1 LLAAD
6 DELSWSSNRVQDR
19 MKKRRS
25 TMAAAGNALL
35 QGIVACMLLGT
46 SAGAAALEPDNSAL
60 FEQLRASDLEMA
72 TIGWRLASSNA
83 PLCDV
88 LEPGLGLQLHTLDQF
103 SPQLREAARSHF
115 KFATPVAVEGV
126 ISGGPAARAGLLP
139 DDSVVRIGSVDIAAS
154 AGKPGTTQR
163 LVAVQLA
170 IAQLP
175 PAAPIQVQAIRSG
188 APLTVTLQPIP
199 ACRSRFELE
208 LADDFS
214 ASADGSMVQVSSK
227 LLDTYSG
234 DQAAAAIAHEF
245 SHNILH
251 HRVRLEARGVTFGML
266 SGFGGSVKYFRQT
279 ELQADILSVSLLANA
294 GYSPKAAADF
304 WRDFGPNHA
313 GSIFNSRS
321 HPHWRDRV
329 ATLDAESTRIG
340 ADPARPHIPSLIAE
354 RDQPLDGNWKALIVR
369 HR

>member
-1 LLAAD
+1 MSD
-6 DELSWSSNRVQDR
+6 D
-19 MKKRRS
+19 
-25 TMAAAGNALL
+25 A
-35 QGIVACMLLGT
+35 
-46 SAGAAALEPDNSAL
+46 AL

-88 LEPGLGLQLHTLDQF
+88 LEPGLGLQIHTLDQF
-103 SPQLREAARSHF
+103 APQLRASARSHF
-115 KFATPVAVEGV
+115 KFSTAVAIEGV
-126 ISGGPAARAGLLP
+126 IPGGPAAQAGLRP
-139 DDSVVRIGSVDIAAS
+139 DDSLVRIGPVDIAAS

-170 IAQLP
+170 VAKLP
-175 PAAPIQVQAIRSG
+175 PAETLEIQAIRDG
-188 APLTVTLQPIP
+188 APLTVTVRPIP

-227 LLDTYSG
+227 LLDTYRG
-234 DQAAAAIAHEF
+234 DRAVAAIAHEF

-266 SGFGGSVKYFRQT
+266 AGFGGNVKYFRQT
-279 ELQADILSVSLLANA
+279 EIQADILSIYLLANA
-294 GYSPKAAADF
+294 GYDPKAAPDF
-304 WRDFGPNHA
+304 WRDFGPKHA
-313 GSIFNSRS
+313 GSVFNSRS
-321 HPHWRDRV
+321 HPHWRDRI
-329 ATLDAESTRIG
+329 ATLEAEIAKVQ
-340 ADPARPHIPSLIAE
+340 ADPARPHVSKLIAE
-354 RDQPLDGNWKALIVR
+354 RDQPLDGDWQSLLVR

>member
-1 LLAAD
+1 
-6 DELSWSSNRVQDR
+6 
-19 MKKRRS
+19 
-25 TMAAAGNALL
+25 
-35 QGIVACMLLGT
+35 VA
-46 SAGAAALEPDNSAL
+46 
-60 FEQLRASDLEMA
+60 
-72 TIGWRLASSNA
+72 I
-83 PLCDV
+83 
-88 LEPGLGLQLHTLDQF
+88 
-103 SPQLREAARSHF
+103 
-115 KFATPVAVEGV
+115 EGV
-126 ISGGPAARAGLLP
+126 IPGSPAAQAGLRP

-154 AGKPGTTQR
+154 VGKPGTTQR

-170 IAQLP
+170 VAKLAP
-175 PAAPIQVQAIRSG
+175 SAPIEVQAIRDGS
-188 APLTVTLQPIP
+188 PLTVTVQPIP

-208 LADDFS
+208 LADDFG

-227 LLDTYSG
+227 LLDTYRG
-234 DQAAAAIAHEF
+234 DRAAAAIAHEF

-294 GYSPKAAADF
+294 GYPSKAAADF
-304 WRDFGPNHA
+304 WRDFGSKHA

-329 ATLDAESTRIG
+329 ATLDAESARIET
-340 ADPARPHIPSLIAE
+340 DPARPHIPSLIAE

>member
-1 LLAAD
+1 MRKRQDTIFEVGRAILRCLA
-6 DELSWSSNRVQDR
+6 
-19 MKKRRS
+19 
-25 TMAAAGNALL
+25 GCALL
-35 QGIVACMLLGT
+35 GGSV
-46 SAGAAALEPDNSAL
+46 GAAEPVSDDSAV

-83 PLCDV
+83 PLCDM

-103 SPQLREAARSHF
+103 APQLRDSARSHF
-115 KFATPVAVEGV
+115 KFATAVAVEGV
-126 ISGGPAARAGLLP
+126 IAGGPAAQAGLRP
-139 DDSVVRIGSVDIAAS
+139 DDSLVRIGPVDIAAS

-170 IAQLP
+170 IAKLP
-175 PAAPIQVQAIRSG
+175 PADPVEIQAIRDG
-188 APLTVTLQPIP
+188 AALTVTVQPVP

-227 LLDTYSG
+227 LLDTYRG
-234 DQAAAAIAHEF
+234 DRAVAAIAHEF

-251 HRVRLEARGVTFGML
+251 HRARLEARGVTFGML
-266 SGFGGSVKYFRQT
+266 SGFGGNVKYFRQT
-279 ELQADILSVSLLANA
+279 EIQADILSVYLLANA
-294 GYSPKAAADF
+294 GYDPKAAPDF
-304 WRDFGPNHA
+304 WRDFGPKRA

-321 HPHWRDRV
+321 HPHWRDRI
-329 ATLDAESTRIG
+329 ATLEAEIAKVQAG
-340 ADPARPHIPSLIAE
+340 PARPHVSKLIAE
-354 RDQPLDGNWKALIVR
+354 RDQPLNGDWQSLLVR